1 MTLVEQVM
9 DAVRRDCGATV
20 MSLLAGRT
28 EKERAAVARAVKEY
42 VRAPTFHVDG
52 LNTAFALAVLG
63 SVSRATGVS
72 RELDWAGLSD
82 VSVSMAVEVLTD
94 RNPTWL
100 SDLPTALPTALLGMR
115 HGDEWWRLVR
125 ELVRQGAVA
134 APDDPNYTL
143 HMAHSLGR
151 QTVDPREPSL
161 AKQLPDDPA
170 LLEDEVLRLFRVE
183 GAGPLLHGHD
193 YWAVKR
199 GLADEDLWATC
210 LTGSLPRQKAI
221 DLALSALRQ
230 DWPPHHVTWY
240 VDFHRRLQPTAEEM
254 TSRQDTYRALL
265 SASAGRAVKLA
276 QDALRRLLAE
286 QLLDIHAFLDVAD
299 APLHHRE
306 MSVAMAQVALLRA
319 VTGAVPTRAPA
330 CARAVVA
337 GLMHPH
343 QAVQQAAAEA
353 VLAMKVDSDPRV
365 VAEVRACLPA
375 LGGRAADILLPV
387 FAQSERGSTVP
398 FVEVPGPRSTPLTVR
413 PTELARLDPDMIE
426 PALVHL
432 LEEADDPLL
441 VEQVLDFVAR
451 HADRRPT
458 SEALLDR
465 AKALQ
470 SRRIGVYRG
479 TDLCADLAQL
489 VASWMIGQEPEEW
502 IRLDRVPHFDGRT
515 FGSLAD
521 ENAPAILHLGTIVSS
536 RLRELAVVAAHG
548 RPRTLLATPTYT
560 NATISAADL
569 RARLDELAGAGHDL
583 LPMDLETAVL
593 RAGPAV
599 MSELLANQPSADV
612 GLVRAATDMTRTP
625 AWQRLTGPP
634 GGTSN
639 PVQPLARYD
648 RCPPVVVWRNTSA
661 PNGSAE
667 RIIPSLLGLQDPL
680 SRAGYRWD
688 DSDPLYSRRPHQ
700 MVACWPLIAPHHLD
714 MVMAQAHPM
723 LCRNVWEV
731 RDGAVPLIQSLATV
745 TVPPGEPTWSAL
757 SLALSGKNPTLRT
770 AAVDAVVGLVSTN
783 LLDGAAL
790 GRVSAHH
797 AADKMIVVQRLLRS
811 LEEAANVDAACTW
824 RVLDVLAALLPG
836 LVGHRDLG
844 RALLLTDELAQR
856 CGRTLELPHEPRV
869 SPAAAKTIQ
878 RLVQRTPTGT
888 TTRAEAA
895 RLLTETAH

>member
-9 DAVRRDCGATV
+9 DAVRRDDGATV

-42 VRAPTFHVDG
+42 VRAPTFYLDG

-72 RELDWAGLSD
+72 RELDWASLSG
-82 VSVSMAVEVLTD
+82 VSVSMAVQVLTD

-100 SDLPTALPTALLGMR
+100 ADLPTALLGTR
-115 HGDEWWRLVR
+115 HGVGWWRLVR
-125 ELVRQGAVA
+125 QLVRDGVVA

-143 HMAHSLGR
+143 HMAEGLGR
-151 QTVDPREPSL
+151 QPWNHHESSL
-161 AKQLPDDPA
+161 ADRLADDPA
-170 LLEDEVLRLFRVE
+170 LLKDEVLRLFRVE
-183 GAGPLLHGHD
+183 GAGPLLQVHD
-193 YWAVKR
+193 YYAKQR
-199 GLADEDLWATC
+199 SADEDLWAAC
-210 LTGSLPRQKAI
+210 LVASLSRQKAI
-221 DLALSALRQ
+221 DLALSALQQ
-230 DWPPHHVTWY
+230 DWQARHVTWY
-240 VDFHRRLQPTAEEM
+240 VDFHRRLQPSVEEM
-254 TSRQDTYRALL
+254 TSRQNIYRALL
-265 SASAGRAVKLA
+265 STSASTVVKLA
-276 QDALRRLLAE
+276 QEALSILLAE
-286 QLLDIHAFLDVAD
+286 QLLDIDAFLDVAD
-299 APLHHRE
+299 APLHRPE
-306 MSVAMAQVALLRA
+306 KSVALAQIALLRA
-319 VTGAVPTRAPA
+319 VTGAVPHQAPS

-337 GLMHPH
+337 GLTHPH
-343 QAVQQAAAEA
+343 QAVQQAAAQA
-353 VLAMKVDSDPRV
+353 ILAMKADSDPRV
-365 VAEVRACLPA
+365 VAEVRDCLPV
-375 LGGRAADILLPV
+375 LGGRAADILVPV

-398 FVEVPGPRSTPLTVR
+398 LVEVPGPSSTPLTVQ

-465 AKALQ
+465 AQALQ
-470 SRRIGVYRG
+470 YWRIGVYRG

-489 VASWMIGQEPEEW
+489 VAAWMTGREPEEW

-515 FGSLAD
+515 FGGLAD

-569 RARLDELAGAGHDL
+569 RARLDELARAGHDL

-612 GLVRAATDMTRTP
+612 GLARAAADMTRTP

-634 GGTSN
+634 GGTSD
-639 PVQPLARYD
+639 PVRALARYD
-648 RCPPVVVWRNTSA
+648 RRPPVVVWRNTSA

-667 RIIPSLLGLQDPL
+667 RIITSLFDLQDPL
-680 SRAGYRWD
+680 NRAGYRWD
-688 DSDPLYSRRPHQ
+688 DSDPLYSGRPHQ
-700 MVACWPLIAPHHLD
+700 MVATWPLVAPHHPD
-714 MVMAQAHPM
+714 IVMAQAHPM

-757 SLALSGKNPTLRT
+757 SLALSGKKPTLRT
-770 AAVDAVVGLVSTN
+770 AAVDAVAGLVSTN

-797 AADKMIVVQRLLRS
+797 AADKMIIVQRLLRS

-824 RVLDVLAALLPG
+824 RVLDVLEALLPG

-844 RALLLTDELAQR
+844 RALLLTDDLAQR

-878 RLVQRTPTGT
+878 RLVQRTPSGT

-895 RLLTETAH
+895 RLLADSAP